1 MRRCQRPL
9 GRFKRAGFRT
19 QFTCCTGTKVQTLT
33 QKALQYEAVPEAFGP
48 IPEGWLSYPLA
59 GKHMSFD
66 GRLLH
71 GAPHE
76 LGEVLTLLNLLAL
89 LIYLLYWYNST
100 KLPILT
106 QKT

>member
-1 MRRCQRPL
+1 MPDAFGPIQEGWLSHPL
-9 GRFKRAGFRT
+9 AT
-19 QFTCCTGTKVQTLT
+19 QFTCFTGTEGQILT
-33 QKALQYEAVPEAFGP
+33 QLQYEAVPEAFGP
-48 IPEGWLSYPLA
+48 IQEGWLSYPLA

-76 LGEVLTLLNLLAL
+76 LGEVLNRLNLLAL
-89 LIYLLYWYNST
+89 LIYLLYWYTST
-100 KLPILT
+100 KGPILT